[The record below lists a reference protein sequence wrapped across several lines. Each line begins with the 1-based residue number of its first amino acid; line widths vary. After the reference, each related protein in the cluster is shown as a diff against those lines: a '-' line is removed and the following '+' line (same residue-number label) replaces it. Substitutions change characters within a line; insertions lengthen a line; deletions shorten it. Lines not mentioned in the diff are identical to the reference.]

1 MNTTRNLSFYSISL
15 FLSLAAAFGSANA
28 AFAQKG
34 IPTTGNRIDSLISLK
49 DDYLN
54 KKARYDSAFILKHP
68 GHLLSKFLVSMI
80 NVPYPEVFPIL
91 PDGTKDSTFP
101 LRWYKN
107 HYLDHMDFGDD
118 GLLRMPV
125 NIVKQRL
132 DFYFDK
138 IIVPDADTCMM
149 VAEKLLDQCKN
160 TIEMEKY
167 LIWYLTNRFESSN
180 IMGLDRA
187 FVRMAMSTY
196 CQGKSWWVD
205 STTINKMCEN
215 AFRRAHTLIGET
227 APELELKDIK
237 GNWVNT
243 QKIRG
248 PYVVMIFWDP
258 TCGHCKEVMPK
269 LAKIYE
275 ANKDKGWK
283 VIALSSGDK
292 KKEWE
297 EYYNTHPETQAFTHL
312 IRGEVQSQKYADA
325 LYSYYVVS
333 SPTIYVLDADRKIVA
348 NRIDV
353 DKMVEFLSHHS
364 TEKNKIQTSNLGN
377 KNDSY
382 TQNPTDSEEILNNQL
397 ETILKITPYTRTA
410 PIKPNVFG
418 NYPDIKNAPA
428 WDGREPGNYS
438 IRFKIKTITPPKA
451 TPKITNIYAGD
462 TVYLADHNTC
472 GKPLRESA
480 VSDKNGIAHF
490 VGTKKL
496 QRGMYLFV
504 FPKKRDYF
512 EFIID
517 DDLDFQIDIDTAWNT
532 RDYYKNMKVTG
543 SEENLAFLDYQKGKV
558 DIIEKLME
566 IDQLI
571 EQETKADSIERTKT
585 VSTTQQ
591 NKESANLTPTIIEEI
606 APQETINETT
616 EWKSS
621 GTGFFIN
628 KTGYI
633 ATNYHVIANSKAL
646 EVEYFQN
653 GKLHVYKAKT
663 IVFDEINDIAI
674 IKIEDENFFGT
685 NNIPYVLNTK
695 SQSVGKRVFTLGY
708 PMTTIMGNEIK
719 FTDGSISSKSGFSGD
734 VTKYQIS
741 VPIQPGNSGG
751 PLFDYKGN
759 LIGITS
765 GGLNRE
771 LLNTENVNY
780 AIKSVFL
787 GNLIDNLPERISIP
801 NDIRIY
807 DFPLEQKI
815 QVLQEFIPLIR
826 VR

>member
-15 FLSLAAAFGSANA
+15 FLSLAAAFGSPNAAYAQKAKKNKKTPAAQSVTTEAAPAESVIVNTIDPPSDQNIVPQTYNQTEEALNAQLQTKLKFTPYTRTAPVKPNVFGNYPNIKNAPAWDGREPGNYSIRFKFKTITPPKATPKITNIYAGDTVYLADHNIGGKYLRDTAVIDKNGVANFIGTKKLQRGMYLFVFPKKRDYFEFIIDDDLDFQIDFDTAWSTRDYYKSMTITGSVENA
-28 AFAQKG
+28 AFVEYQKG
-34 IPTTGNRIDSLISLK
+34 KVAVIEKLMAIDQVMEADSMAPQSTKDSLNAIREQ
-49 DDYLN
+49 YLN
-54 KKARYDSAFILKHP
+54 EKGNYDSAYVIKYP
-68 GHLLSKFLVSMI
+68 GHLLSKFLVAMI
-80 NVPYPEVFPIL
+80 NIPYPEVFPTL
-91 PDGTKDSTFP
+91 PDGTKDSSFP
-101 LRWYKN
+101 LRWYKK

-237 GNWVNT
+237 GNWINT

-353 DKMVEFLSHHS
+353 DKMVDFLKHLDAERDQKAAA
-364 TEKNKIQTSNLGN
+364 EKK
-377 KNDSY
+377 
-382 TQNPTDSEEILNNQL
+382 
-397 ETILKITPYTRTA
+397 
-410 PIKPNVFG
+410 
-418 NYPDIKNAPA
+418 
-428 WDGREPGNYS
+428 
-438 IRFKIKTITPPKA
+438 
-451 TPKITNIYAGD
+451 
-462 TVYLADHNTC
+462 
-472 GKPLRESA
+472 
-480 VSDKNGIAHF
+480 
-490 VGTKKL
+490 
-496 QRGMYLFV
+496 
-504 FPKKRDYF
+504 
-512 EFIID
+512 
-517 DDLDFQIDIDTAWNT
+517 
-532 RDYYKNMKVTG
+532 
-543 SEENLAFLDYQKGKV
+543 
-558 DIIEKLME
+558 
-566 IDQLI
+566 
-571 EQETKADSIERTKT
+571 
-585 VSTTQQ
+585 
-591 NKESANLTPTIIEEI
+591 
-606 APQETINETT
+606 
-616 EWKSS
+616 
-621 GTGFFIN
+621 
-628 KTGYI
+628 
-633 ATNYHVIANSKAL
+633 
-646 EVEYFQN
+646 
-653 GKLHVYKAKT
+653 
-663 IVFDEINDIAI
+663 
-674 IKIEDENFFGT
+674 
-685 NNIPYVLNTK
+685 
-695 SQSVGKRVFTLGY
+695 
-708 PMTTIMGNEIK
+708 
-719 FTDGSISSKSGFSGD
+719 
-734 VTKYQIS
+734 
-741 VPIQPGNSGG
+741 
-751 PLFDYKGN
+751 
-759 LIGITS
+759 
-765 GGLNRE
+765 
-771 LLNTENVNY
+771 
-780 AIKSVFL
+780 
-787 GNLIDNLPERISIP
+787 
-801 NDIRIY
+801 
-807 DFPLEQKI
+807 
-815 QVLQEFIPLIR
+815 
-826 VR
+826 

>member
-1 MNTTRNLSFYSISL
+1 MNMNTTRNLSFYSISL

-28 AFAQKG
+28 AYAQKAKKNKKTPPAQTVTSEAAPAESV
-34 IPTTGNRIDSLISLK
+34 IVNTNTIDSPNDQYVVPQINNQTEEALNAQLQTKLKFTPYTRSAPVKPNVFGNYPNIKNAPAWDGREPGNYSIRFKIKTITPPKATPKITNIYAGDTVYLADHNIGGKYLRDTAVIDKNGVANFVGTKKLQRGMYLFVFPKKRDYFEFIIDDDLDFQIDFDTAWSTRDYYKSMTVAGSTENAAFVEYQKGKVAVIEKLMAIDQVMEADSMSPQSTKDSLNAIR
-49 DDYLN
+49 DQYLN
-54 KKARYDSAFILKHP
+54 EKGNYDSAYILKNP
-68 GHLLSKFLVSMI
+68 GHLLSKFLVAMI
-80 NVPYPEVFPIL
+80 NIPYPEVFPAL
-91 PDGTKDSTFP
+91 PNGTKDSTFP

-353 DKMVEFLSHHS
+353 DKMVEFLKHLDEERNQKAAA
-364 TEKNKIQTSNLGN
+364 EKK
-377 KNDSY
+377 
-382 TQNPTDSEEILNNQL
+382 
-397 ETILKITPYTRTA
+397 
-410 PIKPNVFG
+410 
-418 NYPDIKNAPA
+418 
-428 WDGREPGNYS
+428 
-438 IRFKIKTITPPKA
+438 
-451 TPKITNIYAGD
+451 
-462 TVYLADHNTC
+462 
-472 GKPLRESA
+472 
-480 VSDKNGIAHF
+480 
-490 VGTKKL
+490 
-496 QRGMYLFV
+496 
-504 FPKKRDYF
+504 
-512 EFIID
+512 
-517 DDLDFQIDIDTAWNT
+517 
-532 RDYYKNMKVTG
+532 
-543 SEENLAFLDYQKGKV
+543 
-558 DIIEKLME
+558 
-566 IDQLI
+566 
-571 EQETKADSIERTKT
+571 
-585 VSTTQQ
+585 
-591 NKESANLTPTIIEEI
+591 
-606 APQETINETT
+606 
-616 EWKSS
+616 
-621 GTGFFIN
+621 
-628 KTGYI
+628 
-633 ATNYHVIANSKAL
+633 
-646 EVEYFQN
+646 
-653 GKLHVYKAKT
+653 
-663 IVFDEINDIAI
+663 
-674 IKIEDENFFGT
+674 
-685 NNIPYVLNTK
+685 
-695 SQSVGKRVFTLGY
+695 
-708 PMTTIMGNEIK
+708 
-719 FTDGSISSKSGFSGD
+719 
-734 VTKYQIS
+734 
-741 VPIQPGNSGG
+741 
-751 PLFDYKGN
+751 
-759 LIGITS
+759 
-765 GGLNRE
+765 
-771 LLNTENVNY
+771 
-780 AIKSVFL
+780 
-787 GNLIDNLPERISIP
+787 
-801 NDIRIY
+801 
-807 DFPLEQKI
+807 
-815 QVLQEFIPLIR
+815 
-826 VR
+826 